1 MHIPG
6 LTHHTARIN
15 GIETHWVEAGLGEP
29 VVLCHGFPHTWISW
43 HHQIAALAGGGYR
56 VIVPDMRGMG
66 QTEGPTDPAAYDCF
80 QTAGDLAGLLDHLG
94 LPQAVFAGLDFGIFA
109 VIDCAHLHPDRVR
122 AIIALENP
130 FYADRADI
138 TPLAEA
144 AEWAQ
149 SHFVHIDYFREPGVA
164 DAALNAEPRKFLE
177 RVYYALS
184 GEYRYLNVWE
194 HPSGTPYIEAL
205 PEAPPLP
212 WSWLSAEVMDAV
224 VADYERSGFTGG
236 LNWYRAM
243 DLRWHQRAAWR
254 GQKTPQP
261 YFFIGSD
268 RDVDLEAWHGDDPLA
283 AIHDYHGQVRRV
295 AMVPRAGHMMQLEAP
310 GPVNALLLEFLAEL

>member
-1 MHIPG
+1 MELPG
-6 LTHHTARIN
+6 LTHHHARIN
-15 GIETHWVEAGLGEP
+15 GIRMHWVEAGAGDP

-43 HHQIAALAGGGYR
+43 HHQIAALAGVGYR

-66 QTEGPTDPAAYDCF
+66 QTEGPREPEGYDCF
-80 QTAGDLAGLLDHLG
+80 HTAGDLAGLLDHLG
-94 LPQAVFAGLDFGIFA
+94 LAQAVFAGLDFGIFA
-109 VIDCAHLHPDRVR
+109 VIDCAHLHPGRVR

-130 FYADRADI
+130 FYADRADM

-149 SHFVHIDYFREPGVA
+149 SHFVHIDYFRAPGVA
-164 DAALNAEPRKFLE
+164 DAALDAEPRKFLE

-194 HPSGTPYIEAL
+194 HPPGTPYIEAL
-205 PEAPPLP
+205 PAAPPLP
-212 WSWLSAEVMDAV
+212 WSWLTAEVMDAV
-224 VADYERSGFTGG
+224 VADYEKSGFTGG

-254 GQKTPQP
+254 GQRTTQP

-268 RDVDLEAWHGDDPLA
+268 RDVDLEAWHGDDPLG
-283 AIHDYHGQVRRV
+283 AIHDHHGQVRRV

-310 GPVNALLLEFLAEL
+310 EPVNALLLEFLAAL